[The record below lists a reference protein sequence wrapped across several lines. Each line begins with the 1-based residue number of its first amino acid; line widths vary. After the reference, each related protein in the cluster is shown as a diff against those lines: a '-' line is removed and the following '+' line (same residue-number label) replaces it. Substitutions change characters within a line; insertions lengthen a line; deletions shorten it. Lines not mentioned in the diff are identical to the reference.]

1 MWASLVNLHLLL
13 SFLVGMIVV
22 IMIVIFSYLNHLTF
36 WLHAMNANKVI
47 DVIDTDVS
55 DKKRASDRVCES
67 QMEPLFTIETLK

>member
-55 DKKRASDRVCES
+55 DTQKNELAIEFVKVKWN
-67 QMEPLFTIETLK
+67 LFSLSKH